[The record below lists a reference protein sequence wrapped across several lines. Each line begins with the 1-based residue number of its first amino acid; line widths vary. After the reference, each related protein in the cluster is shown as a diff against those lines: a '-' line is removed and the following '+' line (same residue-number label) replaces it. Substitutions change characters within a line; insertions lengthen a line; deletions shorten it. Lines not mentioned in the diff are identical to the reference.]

1 METDQLRVFL
11 AVAESGSF
19 TEAAHRM
26 FLSHSTI
33 SRRISSLE
41 EETGVLLFE
50 RGNSVHGLTPA
61 GKALLPLAEKIVALS
76 DEAEAMLRSMPKG
89 NVGE

>member
-1 METDQLRVFL
+1 M
-11 AVAESGSF
+11 
-19 TEAAHRM
+19 
-26 FLSHSTI
+26 
-33 SRRISSLE
+33 
-41 EETGVLLFE
+41 LFE
-50 RGNSVHGLTPA
+50 RGNAVHGLTPA